1 MILPSALLQRGTP
14 VVLIEEHWI
23 NGELWRWLAHVR
35 LTETR
40 FTFAAILMRWALVQ
54 IPITAIREVQ
64 LQRHIIN
71 DEVIVNYLNKQ
82 GAFKTLSFS
91 TNQSARWRTVFHQ
104 LGVQVTR
111 LS

>member
-1 MILPSALLQRGTP
+1 MRYS
-14 VVLIEEHWI
+14 VVLVEEHWI

-35 LTETR
+35 LTETT
-40 FTFAAILMRWALVQ
+40 FTFAAIVMRWALVQ
-54 IPITAIREVQ
+54 IPITAIGEVQ

-71 DEVIVNYLNKQ
+71 DEVIVNYFNKR

-91 TNQSARWRTVFHQ
+91 TNQSARWGTAFQQ
-104 LGVQVTR
+104 LGVHVTH